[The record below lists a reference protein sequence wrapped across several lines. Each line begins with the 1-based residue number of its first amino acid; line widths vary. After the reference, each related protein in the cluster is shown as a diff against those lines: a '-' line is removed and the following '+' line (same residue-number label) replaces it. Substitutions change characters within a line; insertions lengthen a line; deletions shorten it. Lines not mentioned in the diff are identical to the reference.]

1 MAGFPPGGC
10 RLRIL
15 VGLNSVTMVVIS
27 RPARERSVVGA
38 PDRSRSP
45 DLTHRE
51 KDVVCLLA
59 NGVTSTGDLSLRLG
73 ISDNTVKFHL
83 RHILGKL
90 RLRNRAAIVAYAIRH
105 GYGSP
110 TDSLG

>member
-1 MAGFPPGGC
+1 
-10 RLRIL
+10 
-15 VGLNSVTMVVIS
+15 MVVLS
-27 RPARERSVVGA
+27 RSVRERSLAGA

-45 DLTHRE
+45 DFTQRE
-51 KDVVCLLA
+51 KDVVRLLA

-90 RLRNRAAIVAYAIRH
+90 RLRNRAAVVAYAIRH

-110 TDSLG
+110 LE